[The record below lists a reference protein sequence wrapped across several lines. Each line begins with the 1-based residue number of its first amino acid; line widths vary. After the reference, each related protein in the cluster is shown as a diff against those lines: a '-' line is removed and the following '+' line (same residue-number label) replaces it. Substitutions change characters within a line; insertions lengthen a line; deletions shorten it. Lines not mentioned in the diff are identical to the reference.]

1 MMMKMFSNIEKNK
14 WLQGASCFLIGV
26 LFSVFPAHSV
36 FSKTQKKAP
45 TSTVAHDKNQTTSVE
60 VMDLS
65 VLPAIKGNVKQ
76 YLPTPYGNLGGLL
89 LNDGT
94 QIMFS
99 TMLGEAAKTFTRP
112 GQNITIRGLKARY
125 LPLLQAFVIENQQGQ
140 KIQEDSPEAGF
151 SPVPITGPDLF
162 VQGQVGQLLYNLQ
175 GKVMGVVLKDGTV
188 VYIRPSD
195 VSKLGFDLQ
204 PGVSLY
210 VRGMG
215 SYTAMGKAL
224 QARLI
229 GTTENHMIELLQ
241 INAPPFGAPAGSPA
255 YDYIPQ

>member
-1 MMMKMFSNIEKNK
+1 MFSNIEKNK
-14 WLQGASCFLIGV
+14 WLQAVSYLLMGTMLMVTHIDNARAKIHKKEPVSNTSSGNTQNS
-26 LFSVFPAHSV
+26 SV
-36 FSKTQKKAP
+36 
-45 TSTVAHDKNQTTSVE
+45 DI
-60 VMDLS
+60 MDLS

-99 TMLGEAAKTFTRP
+99 TMFGEAVKTFVRP
-112 GQNITIRGLKARY
+112 GQEVTIRGLKARH
-125 LPLLQAFVIENQQGQ
+125 LPLLQAFLIENQKGLTV
-140 KIQEDSPEAGF
+140 QEDSPEAGF

-162 VQGQVGQLLYNLQ
+162 VQGQISQLLHNLQ
-175 GKVMGVVLKDGTV
+175 GQVMGVVLKDGTV

-195 VSKLGFDLQ
+195 IGKLGFDLQ
-204 PGVSLY
+204 PGVSLF

-215 SYTAMGKAL
+215 SFTSMGKAL

-229 GTTENHMIELLQ
+229 GQTKDRMVELLQ

>member
-1 MMMKMFSNIEKNK
+1 MFSNIEKNK
-14 WLQGASCFLIGV
+14 WLQAVSYLLMGATLMITHTNNVIAKTPKKEPAPNISHGNNPNS
-26 LFSVFPAHSV
+26 SV
-36 FSKTQKKAP
+36 
-45 TSTVAHDKNQTTSVE
+45 D

-89 LNDGT
+89 LSDGT

-99 TMLGEAAKTFTRP
+99 TMFGEAVKTFVRP
-112 GQNITIRGLKARY
+112 GQNVTIRGLKAKH
-125 LPLLQAFVIENQQGQ
+125 LPLLQAFLIENEKGQ

-162 VQGQVGQLLYNLQ
+162 VQGQVAQLLHNLQ
-175 GKVMGVVLKDGTV
+175 GQVMGVVLKDGTV

-195 VSKLGFDLQ
+195 IGKLGFGLQ
-204 PGVSLY
+204 LGVSLY

-215 SYTAMGKAL
+215 SFTSMGKAL

-229 GTTENHMIELLQ
+229 GQTKDHMVELLQ

>member
-14 WLQGASCFLIGV
+14 WLQGAAYFLMVITFV
-26 LFSVFPAHSV
+26 TSHISNASA
-36 FSKTQKKAP
+36 KTQKKAP
-45 TSTVAHDKNQTTSVE
+45 ASAVAYDDNQNASVG

-65 VLPAIKGNVKQ
+65 VLPAVKGSVKQ

-89 LNDGT
+89 FNDGT
-94 QIMFS
+94 QVMFS
-99 TMLGEAAKTFTRP
+99 TMFGEAVKSFVRP
-112 GQNITIRGLKARY
+112 GQEVTIRGLKARK
-125 LPLLQAFVIENQQGQ
+125 LPLLQAFLIENKNGR
-140 KIQEDSPEAGF
+140 KIEEDSPEAGF

-162 VQGQVGQLLYNLQ
+162 VQGQIAQLLHNLQ
-175 GKVMGVVLKDGTV
+175 GQVMGVVLKDGTV

-195 VSKLGFDLQ
+195 IGKLGFELQ

-215 SYTAMGKAL
+215 SSTSMGKAL

-229 GTTENHMIELLQ
+229 GQTQNHMIELLQ

>member
-1 MMMKMFSNIEKNK
+1 MFSNIEKNK
-14 WLQGASCFLIGV
+14 WLQGVFCFLTGM
-26 LFSVFPAHSV
+26 LFVMSQSDNASA
-36 FSKTQKKAP
+36 KTQKKAP
-45 TSTVAHDKNQTTSVE
+45 ASAVVHDNNQKAPVE

-65 VLPAIKGNVKQ
+65 VLPVIKGNVKQ

-99 TMLGEAAKTFTRP
+99 TMFGEAVKTFVRP
-112 GQNITIRGLKARY
+112 GQDITIRGLKARH
-125 LPLLQAFVIENQQGQ
+125 LPLLQAFLIENQRGQ
-140 KIQEDSPEAGF
+140 RIQEDSPEAGY

-175 GKVMGVVLKDGTV
+175 GQVMGLVLKDGTV
-188 VYIRPSD
+188 IYIRPSD
-195 VSKLGFDLQ
+195 IGKLGFDLQ
-204 PGVSLY
+204 PGITLF

-229 GTTENHMIELLQ
+229 GKAENQMIELLQ

>member
-1 MMMKMFSNIEKNK
+1 MMKKMFSNIEKNK
-14 WLQGASCFLIGV
+14 WLQAVSCFVMGMLLVTSQINNA
-26 LFSVFPAHSV
+26 SA
-36 FSKTQKKAP
+36 KMQKKTAA
-45 TSTVAHDKNQTTSVE
+45 SAADHDNNQNSSIG

-65 VLPAIKGNVKQ
+65 VLPAVKGNVKQ

-94 QIMFS
+94 QVMFS
-99 TMLGEAAKTFTRP
+99 TMFGEAVKTFVRP
-112 GQNITIRGLKARY
+112 GQDITIRGLRAYRF
-125 LPLLQAFVIENQQGQ
+125 PLLQAFLIENQRGQ

-151 SPVPITGPDLF
+151 SPVPVTGPDLF
-162 VQGQVGQLLYNLQ
+162 VQGQVGQLLHNLQ

-188 VYIRPSD
+188 VYILPSD
-195 VSKLGFDLQ
+195 VSKLGFDLK
-204 PGVSLY
+204 PGTSLF

-215 SYTAMGKAL
+215 SVTSMGRAL

-229 GTTENHMIELLQ
+229 GQKENHMTELLQ
-241 INAPPFGAPAGSPA
+241 MNAPPFGAPAGSPA

>member
-1 MMMKMFSNIEKNK
+1 MFSNIEKNK
-14 WLQGASCFLIGV
+14 WLQGVSCFLMGMLLVTSQINHA
-26 LFSVFPAHSV
+26 SA
-36 FSKTQKKAP
+36 KTQKKAP
-45 TSTVAHDKNQTTSVE
+45 ASAVAHDNNQNSSVG

-65 VLPAIKGNVKQ
+65 VLPAVKGNVKQ

-94 QIMFS
+94 QVMFS
-99 TMLGEAAKTFTRP
+99 TMFGEAAKTFVRP
-112 GQNITIRGLKARY
+112 GQDITIRGLKAHH
-125 LPLLQAFVIENQQGQ
+125 LPLLQAFLIENQRGQ

-162 VQGQVGQLLYNLQ
+162 VQGQIGQLLHNLQ
-175 GKVMGVVLKDGTV
+175 GQVMGVVLKDGTV
-188 VYIRPSD
+188 IYIRPSD
-195 VSKLGFDLQ
+195 ISKLGFDLK
-204 PGVSLY
+204 PEISLF

-215 SYTAMGKAL
+215 SVTSMGRAL

-229 GTTENHMIELLQ
+229 GQKENQMIELLQ

>member
-14 WLQGASCFLIGV
+14 WLQAVTYFLMGITLV
-26 LFSVFPAHSV
+26 TSHINSVSA
-36 FSKTQKKAP
+36 KTQKKAP
-45 TSTVAHDKNQTTSVE
+45 VTAVAHDNNQNAFVG

-65 VLPAIKGNVKQ
+65 VLPAVKGSVKQ

-99 TMLGEAAKTFTRP
+99 TMFGEAAKTFVRP
-112 GQNITIRGLKARY
+112 GQEVTIRGLKARN
-125 LPLLQAFVIENQQGQ
+125 LPLLQAFLIENKNGQ

-175 GKVMGVVLKDGTV
+175 GQVMGVVLKDSTV

-195 VSKLGFDLQ
+195 IGKLGFDLK
-204 PGVSLY
+204 PGITLF

-224 QARLI
+224 QARLL
-229 GTTENHMIELLQ
+229 GTTQNHMVELLQ
-241 INAPPFGAPAGSPA
+241 FNAPPFGAPAGSPA